1 MSRASQ
7 LTGMLGSSAL
17 RSCLGAHDRH
27 VPCPVLPYPAVAGDL
42 QAACTVMLQPMVGP
56 GLPRPPSSLFDLDDI
71 DSTQFCAAVCSS
83 PAVQLPISKP
93 TEQLQQQQQERT
105 SAPSASPFKQA
116 VAAGE
121 AVGGR
126 TPSHNNPFDR
136 TNSGV
141 SLEQFEP
148 SQLSALLNG
157 PMPRLLDACKPANAF
172 EQQVGTRVALWG
184 GCVGKALNAGAVHAV
199 FVLPV
204 GSNRV
209 ALG

>member
-1 MSRASQ
+1 MCR
-7 LTGMLGSSAL
+7 
-17 RSCLGAHDRH
+17 
-27 VPCPVLPYPAVAGDL
+27 CPVLPYPAVAGDL

-83 PAVQLPISKP
+83 PAVQLPINKP
-93 TEQLQQQQQERT
+93 TEQQLQQQQQRT
-105 SAPSASPFKQA
+105 SAPSVSPFKQA
-116 VAAGE
+116 AAAGE
-121 AVGGR
+121 AVGGC
-126 TPSHNNPFDR
+126 TPFHNNPFDR

-172 EQQVGTRVALWG
+172 EQQVGTAVAFEGSLG
-184 GCVGKALNAGAVHAV
+184 NVLLFKPSAL
-199 FVLPV
+199 
-204 GSNRV
+204 
-209 ALG
+209 